1 MGILEGLIK
10 DNIMIPSPAGIA
22 LRLLETLKK
31 DDFSFNEIAKIIQS
45 DPALTTRVLRVANSS
60 FYSLPSKVSSIERAL
75 TIMGVNAMK
84 NIALS
89 FILIDK
95 LKSNSNGSFDFNLF
109 WKKSITSAVCAEL
122 FAAHF
127 KIKDDDIFVTA
138 LLQDIGVLVM
148 HYCRP
153 NDYVNLLEKKST
165 EKLPPEVL
173 EDNLFG
179 FNHQE
184 VGSEIL
190 KLWGLPEEIY
200 MPICFHHIHG
210 QASEQY
216 RTKAKILSLSD
227 KVSSFYNESQSAE
240 IIRDVSDMLRE
251 GMGISD
257 SSLKSLIDEVANK
270 SVEIFSYFDI
280 LPGEMKPF
288 SQLLQEANEEL
299 SKLNLSYEMLLV
311 ELKHKNM
318 KAERL
323 ALELKEA
330 NRKLGELSFR
340 DGLTGL
346 YNRRY
351 LDDFL
356 DREISRSQRYRSS
369 FSLMIFDIDHFKKI
383 NDSYGH
389 QVGDLVLKA
398 LSASLVGIAR
408 QTDVVARYGGD
419 EFCVVLPETDLDRAL
434 ISAKRL
440 RKVVEGLDI
449 PIASQTIKI
458 TISVGV
464 ASFSPLIKETT
475 ISRLIEMADRALYSA
490 KNSGRN
496 KVVPAEC

>member
-10 DNIMIPSPAGIA
+10 NNIKIPSPPGIA
-22 LRLLETLKK
+22 FRLLETLKA
-31 DDFSFNEIAKIIQS
+31 DDFSFIEIAKIIQS
-45 DPALTTRVLRVANSS
+45 DPALTTRVLRVVNSS

-75 TIMGVNAMK
+75 TIMGVNAIK

-89 FILIDK
+89 FILING
-95 LKSNSNGSFDFNLF
+95 LKSNSDGSFDFNLF
-109 WKKSITSAVCAEL
+109 WKKSITAAVSAEL

-127 KIKDDDIFVTA
+127 KIKDEDIFVTA

-148 HYCRP
+148 CYCRP
-153 NDYVNLLEKKST
+153 NDYVNLLEEKNTS
-165 EKLPPEVL
+165 KLPLEVL

-190 KLWGLPEEIY
+190 KLWGLPEEVY
-200 MPICFHHIHG
+200 MPICFHHIHE
-210 QASEQY
+210 QAPEKY
-216 RTKAKILSLSD
+216 RTKAKILSFSD
-227 KVSSFYNESQSAE
+227 KISSFYNDSQCAE
-240 IIRDVSDMLRE
+240 KIRDVSDMLRD
-251 GMGISD
+251 GTGISD
-257 SSLKSLIDEVANK
+257 SSLKALIDDVANK

-280 LPGEMKPF
+280 IPGEMKPF

-311 ELKHKNM
+311 ELKQKNM
-318 KAERL
+318 EEERL
-323 ALELKEA
+323 GQELREA
-330 NRKLGELSFR
+330 NRKLGEMSYR

-356 DREISRSQRYRSS
+356 DMEMSRSKRYRRC
-369 FSLMIFDIDHFKKI
+369 FSLLMIDIDHFKKI

-398 LSASLVGIAR
+398 LSAAVVGTAR
-408 QTDVVARYGGD
+408 ETDIVARYGGE
-419 EFCVVLPETDLDRAL
+419 EFSVVLPETDMERAL
-434 ISAKRL
+434 ITAERF
-440 RKVVEGLDI
+440 RKVVEGMDMA
-449 PIASQTIKI
+449 IASQTIKI

-464 ASFSPLIKETT
+464 ASFTPQIKEIT
-475 ISRLIEMADRALYSA
+475 ISRLMEMADRALYSA

-496 KVVPAEC
+496 RVVSAEC